1 MWLLT
6 RYRTIAKVT
15 ILSEARIVQL
25 DKLCQHVVEQLSD
38 DRRQVM
44 DRLIG
49 EFTPTETMK
58 LIIALVAATSK
69 RERQILRLMMAD
81 IEKMEVEKN

>member
-1 MWLLT
+1 MNW
-6 RYRTIAKVT
+6 ISCVNM
-15 ILSEARIVQL
+15 LSNN
-25 DKLCQHVVEQLSD
+25 CQM

-69 RERQILRLMMAD
+69 RERRILRLMMAD
-81 IEKMEVEKN
+81 IEKMEVEKAVQFSFG

>member
-1 MWLLT
+1 M
-6 RYRTIAKVT
+6 
-15 ILSEARIVQL
+15 
-25 DKLCQHVVEQLSD
+25 CQHVIARLPDE
-38 DRRQVM
+38 RRHIM
-44 DRLIG
+44 ERLIG
-49 EFTPTETMK
+49 EFPPSETMK

>member
-1 MWLLT
+1 MDLEQ
-6 RYRTIAKVT
+6 V
-15 ILSEARIVQL
+15 
-25 DKLCQHVVEQLSD
+25 CQHVVERLPD
-38 DRRQVM
+38 ERRNVF

-49 EFTPTETMK
+49 EFAPSKTMK
-58 LIIALVAATSK
+58 LIIAIVAASSR

>member
-1 MWLLT
+1 M
-6 RYRTIAKVT
+6 
-15 ILSEARIVQL
+15 EL
-25 DKLCQHVVEQLSD
+25 DKLCQYVIEQLPD

-69 RERQILRLMMAD
+69 RERRILRLMMAD

>member
-1 MWLLT
+1 M
-6 RYRTIAKVT
+6 RSKAKVT
-15 ILSEARIVQL
+15 ILSEARIVEL
-25 DKLCQHVVEQLSD
+25 DKLCQYVIEQLPD

-69 RERQILRLMMAD
+69 RERRILRLMMAD

>member
-1 MWLLT
+1 
-6 RYRTIAKVT
+6 V
-15 ILSEARIVQL
+15 EL
-25 DKLCQHVVEQLSD
+25 DQMCQHVIARLPDE
-38 DRRQVM
+38 RRHIM
-44 DRLIG
+44 ERLIG
-49 EFTPTETMK
+49 EFSPSETMK

>member
-1 MWLLT
+1 MDLEQV
-6 RYRTIAKVT
+6 Y
-15 ILSEARIVQL
+15 
-25 DKLCQHVVEQLSD
+25 QHVVERLPD
-38 DRRQVM
+38 KRRNVL

-49 EFTPTETMK
+49 EFAPSKTMQV
-58 LIIALVAATSK
+58 IIALVAATSR

>member
-1 MWLLT
+1 M
-6 RYRTIAKVT
+6 
-15 ILSEARIVQL
+15 EL
-25 DKLCQHVVEQLSD
+25 DRLCQHVITRLPD
-38 DRRQVM
+38 DRRNIM
-44 DRLIG
+44 ERLVG
-49 EFTPTETMK
+49 EFSPSETMK

>member
-1 MWLLT
+1 M
-6 RYRTIAKVT
+6 
-15 ILSEARIVQL
+15 EL
-25 DKLCQHVVEQLSD
+25 DRLCQHVITRMPD
-38 DRRQVM
+38 DRRHIM
-44 DRLIG
+44 ERLVG
-49 EFTPTETMK
+49 EFSPSETMK